1 LREDF
6 CKKVLRF
13 LTSAANGTAKWEIDI
28 EGRRGTL
35 SHLAVK
41 NCFEKMQMGR
51 EELVRSRY
59 ERQVENLNLGSWTV
73 SLKEELHKTCLGNMW

>member
-1 LREDF
+1 MSVFIQVREDF

-13 LTSAANGTAKWEIDI
+13 PTSAANTTAKWEIGR
-28 EGRRGTL
+28 EGRRGSL

-41 NCFEKMQMGR
+41 YCFEIMQMGQ

-59 ERQVENLNLGSWTV
+59 EWKVENLNLGSWQRI
-73 SLKEELHKTCLGNMW
+73 